1 MVRILSAQNAEILK
15 ANSEILANIS
25 ATEEPVEE
33 LKATKK
39 TK

>member
-25 ATEEPVEE
+25 VTEETSEE